1 MNKVVVVD
9 ALCGQGKT
17 ESVIEMMQKDV
28 EGKFLYVTPYLSECH
43 RVAGTLYDAEDIDK
57 KPLLS
62 ETGEYIYEAGTRLGA
77 FKFKH
82 PDDSFGRKGKSL
94 CSLLSEGENVVSTH
108 ALFTELGSNAIEAAK
123 DYTLIIDESVNVY
136 TQDGRHKT
144 IAHALERKII
154 YLDEDGI
161 TLRFDRNRFGEST
174 PENPDTAKGS
184 LYESIAAQ
192 CDLGQLLLIRKKTVV
207 WEMSADLLSNFK
219 KVIICTYMFEGS
231 EMSVYLKKK
240 GIKYSVQ
247 KLEGAKIAKDVAHLI
262 EVMDDNKLNAVG
274 ATGKLSSSAFAHK
287 DKKEVLSET
296 MRRNL
301 QNVFTNKW
309 KAKADDRLW
318 TCFVAN
324 KKTIGG
330 EKYLNQFLS
339 YNYKATNDYMNV
351 HHVAFLIDVHT
362 NPNIVEASEINSNS
376 LMDQELYAVSSLIQ
390 FVFRSAVRKG
400 ESIKLYLPSLRMREL
415 LERWKNGEFDE

>member
-77 FKFKH
+77 FNFKH

-192 CDLGQLLLIRKKTVV
+192 CDLGQLLLIKKKTVV

-240 GIKYSVQ
+240 GIKYSVK
-247 KLEGAKIAKDVAHLI
+247 KLEGAKTAKDVAHLI

-324 KKTIGG
+324 KKIIGG

-415 LERWKNGEFDE
+415 LERWKQGEFDE

>member
-1 MNKVVVVD
+1 MNKVVVID

-28 EGKFLYVTPYLSECH
+28 NGKFLYVTPYLSECH
-43 RVAGTLYDAEDIDK
+43 RVAGTMYDPVDEDK
-57 KPLLS
+57 KPITD
-62 ETGEYIYEAGTRLGA
+62 EDGNCIYEDTARLKD
-77 FKFKH
+77 FEFKH
-82 PDDSFGRKGKSL
+82 PDDSFGKKGKSL
-94 CSLLSEGENVVSTH
+94 CALLSSGENVVSTH

-123 DYTLIIDESVNVY
+123 DYTLIIDESVNAY

-144 IAHALERKII
+144 IAHALSRKIM

-161 TLRFDRNRFGEST
+161 TLRFDRNRFGEAT
-174 PENPDTAKGS
+174 EDNPDTAKGS

-192 CDLGQLLLIRKKTVV
+192 CDLGQLLLIRNKTVV
-207 WEMSADLLSNFK
+207 WEMSADLLKNFK
-219 KVIICTYMFEGS
+219 RVIICTYMFEGS

-240 GIKYSVQ
+240 GIDYTVQ
-247 KLEGAKIAKDVAHLI
+247 KLQGAKTAKDVAHLI
-262 EVMDDNKLNAVG
+262 EVLDDNKLNSVG
-274 ATGKLSSSAFAHK
+274 AAGKLSSSAFSHK
-287 DKKEVLSET
+287 DKKAVLCET

-301 QNVFTNKW
+301 QNIFTNKW

-324 KKTIGG
+324 KKAIGG

-339 YNYKATNDYMNV
+339 YNYKATNDYMEV

-362 NPNIVEASEINSNS
+362 NPNIVEASEIKGGNI
-376 LMDQELYAVSSLIQ
+376 DQELYAVSSLIQ
-390 FVFRSAVRKG
+390 FIFRSAVRKG
-400 ESIKLYLPSLRMREL
+400 ETIKLYLPSLRMREL
-415 LERWKNGEFDE
+415 LDRWKNGEFDE

>member
-94 CSLLSEGENVVSTH
+94 CSLLSDGENVVSTH

-240 GIKYSVQ
+240 GIKYSVK
-247 KLEGAKIAKDVAHLI
+247 KLEGAKTAKDVAHLI

-324 KKTIGG
+324 KKIIGG

-362 NPNIVEASEINSNS
+362 NPNIVEASEINSSS

-400 ESIKLYLPSLRMREL
+400 EPVKLYLPSLRMREL
-415 LERWKNGEFDE
+415 LERWKQGEFDE